1 MAKLILIRHGQS
13 VWNLKNVF
21 TGWTN
26 VELSENGVEEAKRA
40 GQALKNA
47 NISFDVAFTSLL
59 KRAVHTFNIVAQ
71 TCDLDWVEL
80 HKTWRLNER
89 HYGALQG
96 LNKAE
101 VAAKHGEEQVH
112 IWRRSYDVR
121 PPLLS
126 DSDKRNP
133 KFDPMYGHLDTSCLP
148 LGESLKDCI
157 ARTMPYWYDMIA
169 PNLINGKNCIILD
182 DMIDTAGTITNAA
195 AAIKDLGAKDV
206 FACAT
211 HPVLSGPAVE
221 RLDKSVISEVVLL
234 NTIPIPEEK
243 RIDKMKF
250 LSVAPIFAEAMTRV
264 FTNGSISKLFD

>member
-169 PNLINGKNCIILD
+169 PNLINGKNCIVAAHGNSLRGLVKYLENIGDSEISNLEIPTGVPIVYDFDKNLKIL
-182 DMIDTAGTITNAA
+182 G
-195 AAIKDLGAKDV
+195 KG
-206 FACAT
+206 
-211 HPVLSGPAVE
+211 VL
-221 RLDKSVISEVVLL
+221 K
-234 NTIPIPEEK
+234 
-243 RIDKMKF
+243 
-250 LSVAPIFAEAMTRV
+250 
-264 FTNGSISKLFD
+264 

>member
-169 PNLINGKNCIILD
+169 PNLINGKSCIVAAHGNSLRGLVKYLENIGDSEISNLEIPTGVPIVYDFDKNLKIL
-182 DMIDTAGTITNAA
+182 G
-195 AAIKDLGAKDV
+195 KG
-206 FACAT
+206 
-211 HPVLSGPAVE
+211 VL
-221 RLDKSVISEVVLL
+221 K
-234 NTIPIPEEK
+234 
-243 RIDKMKF
+243 
-250 LSVAPIFAEAMTRV
+250 
-264 FTNGSISKLFD
+264 

>member
-26 VELSENGVEEAKRA
+26 VELSENGVDEAKRA

-101 VAAKHGEEQVH
+101 VAAKDGEEQVH

-133 KFDPMYGHLDTSCLP
+133 KFDPMYGNLDASCLP

-169 PNLINGKNCIILD
+169 PNLINGKSCIVAAHGNSLRGLVKYLENIGDSEISNLEIPTGVPIVYDFDKNLKIL
-182 DMIDTAGTITNAA
+182 G
-195 AAIKDLGAKDV
+195 
-206 FACAT
+206 
-211 HPVLSGPAVE
+211 
-221 RLDKSVISEVVLL
+221 KSVL
-234 NTIPIPEEK
+234 K
-243 RIDKMKF
+243 
-250 LSVAPIFAEAMTRV
+250 
-264 FTNGSISKLFD
+264 

>member
-59 KRAVHTFNIVAQ
+59 KRAVHTFNLVAQ

-169 PNLINGKNCIILD
+169 PNLINGKSCIVAAHGNSLRGLVKYLENIGDSEISNLEIPTGVPIVYDFDKNLKIL
-182 DMIDTAGTITNAA
+182 G
-195 AAIKDLGAKDV
+195 KG
-206 FACAT
+206 
-211 HPVLSGPAVE
+211 VL
-221 RLDKSVISEVVLL
+221 K
-234 NTIPIPEEK
+234 
-243 RIDKMKF
+243 
-250 LSVAPIFAEAMTRV
+250 
-264 FTNGSISKLFD
+264 

>member
-59 KRAVHTFNIVAQ
+59 KRAVHTFNLVAQ

-169 PNLINGKNCIILD
+169 PNLINGKNCIVAAHGNSLRGLVKYLENIGDSEISNLEIPTGVPIVYDFDKNLKIL
-182 DMIDTAGTITNAA
+182 G
-195 AAIKDLGAKDV
+195 KG
-206 FACAT
+206 
-211 HPVLSGPAVE
+211 VL
-221 RLDKSVISEVVLL
+221 K
-234 NTIPIPEEK
+234 
-243 RIDKMKF
+243 
-250 LSVAPIFAEAMTRV
+250 
-264 FTNGSISKLFD
+264 